1 MIELELTHAVIL
13 YSVVLGI
20 LFLGIWTFALVSTT
34 RTYHVLEK
42 QSLWRCVFCGYTY
55 LDEGATTL
63 SECPQCGSINSASD
77 KHARF
82 VRTRQRPAKP
92 EEPAHETAR
101 RNPSRRKRPHQ
112 RRRGPR
118 KR

>member
-13 YSVVLGI
+13 YSVILGI
-20 LFLGIWTFALVSTT
+20 LFLGMWTFALVSTT
-34 RTYHVLEK
+34 RTHHVLEK

-55 LDEGATTL
+55 LDEGATAL
-63 SECPQCGSINSASD
+63 SECPQCGSFNSASD

-82 VRTRQRPAKP
+82 VRTRQRSSKTEKP
-92 EEPAHETAR
+92 DSDGAP
-101 RNPSRRKRPHQ
+101 RNTSRCKRPHQ